1 MPRSLT
7 TQAIRDLADDIAYHA
22 MAVTHAAF
30 DFACVVAVA
39 LLVVATGIDAN
50 AVAER
55 PLPDAQASMI
65 GPPAPTCAP
74 NPDKLAAPDRDC
86 ITAVVLSALDA

>member
-30 DFACVVAVA
+30 DFACVVALA
-39 LLVVATGIDAN
+39 LLVVATGLDTT